1 MPSSQK
7 NSKKPKISKLNFI
20 KQKTLI
26 KEFAMDA
33 AECFAHVCKVADR
46 YGCDRE
52 DAMDLFLL
60 MLSNVSETIDIE
72 TFDLEDKSYL
82 SQQ

>member
-1 MPSSQK
+1 
-7 NSKKPKISKLNFI
+7 
-20 KQKTLI
+20 
-26 KEFAMDA
+26 MDA
-33 AECFAHVCKVADR
+33 AECFTHVCKVADR

-82 SQQ
+82 S

>member
-1 MPSSQK
+1 
-7 NSKKPKISKLNFI
+7 
-20 KQKTLI
+20 
-26 KEFAMDA
+26 MDA
-33 AECFAHVCKVADR
+33 AECFAHVCN
-46 YGCDRE
+46 RE

-82 SQQ
+82 S